1 MTFAAINTQ
10 IIWFNYSRSSTCHQ
24 SDNAIV
30 VRRFSKRRSKHLL
43 NSIYKSCKV
52 LNNWFWNV
60 MDFAKVTKIYIPHMP
75 NAFSHLM
82 TISRPGTVFN
92 RQSLLT
98 SRPLLKTAVP
108 LLFANK
114 NTVKHAVMSDTL
126 FLYLYVMRVLS
137 FYFSPLISKET

>member
-1 MTFAAINTQ
+1 
-10 IIWFNYSRSSTCHQ
+10 
-24 SDNAIV
+24 
-30 VRRFSKRRSKHLL
+30 
-43 NSIYKSCKV
+43 
-52 LNNWFWNV
+52 